1 MTSLRDEVRDDVR
14 ATEGAGLRA
23 RLARWSARQL
33 VAAWLV
39 YWIGL
44 LLYAAWPQL
53 HKIWVL
59 STTKQSGSISLTY
72 SGGAL
77 EAALWIAGPPLLLA
91 LVWIATR
98 PPRASKA
105 RR

>member
-1 MTSLRDEVRDDVR
+1 MTGLREEVRGDAR
-14 ATEGAGLRA
+14 ATAGTGLRA
-23 RLARWSARQL
+23 RLAHWSARQL
-33 VAAWLV
+33 VGSWLA
-39 YWIGL
+39 YWVGL
-44 LLYAAWPQL
+44 ALYAVWPQL
-53 HKIWVL
+53 RKIWVL

-98 PPRASKA
+98 PPRVA
-105 RR
+105 RER